1 MPVRSKPRE
10 SKASILAF
18 LEGVANERACA
29 CCYFV
34 YLQPWLSESDRVSLY
49 RVSKDCRCDFLS
61 LTGSEN
67 YKDDSEMERDEFEKN
82 HPEKN
87 AD

>member
-1 MPVRSKPRE
+1 M
-10 SKASILAF
+10 
-18 LEGVANERACA
+18 
-29 CCYFV
+29 
-34 YLQPWLSESDRVSLY
+34 SLY

-67 YKDDSEMERDEFEKN
+67 YTDDSEMERDEFEKN